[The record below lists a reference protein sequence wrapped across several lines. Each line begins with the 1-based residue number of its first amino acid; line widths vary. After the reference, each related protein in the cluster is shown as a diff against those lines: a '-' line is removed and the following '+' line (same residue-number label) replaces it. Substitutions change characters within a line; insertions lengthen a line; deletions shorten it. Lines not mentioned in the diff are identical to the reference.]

1 MMMSEWENRIAAF
14 WQSADD
20 SKVDETLAEMQ
31 RLVEE
36 LEPTNPLGLFEW
48 ASVHDFLGLEPEAIP
63 IYKQALHSGLD
74 GLKREKALIQLAS
87 SLRIVGKPAEAVALL
102 ESATFSA
109 ETEGAAKA
117 FLALA
122 HWDAGNTSKA
132 MSLALLEFY
141 PSGGLYESSIKFYA
155 TDLIERD
162 EDNLA

>member
-1 MMMSEWENRIAAF
+1 MKSEWEERVAAF

-20 SKVDETLAEMQ
+20 SKVDETLAAMK
-31 RLVEE
+31 RLVDE
-36 LEPTNPLGLFEW
+36 LEVTNPLGLFEW

-63 IYKQALHSGLD
+63 LYKQALHSGLD
-74 GLKREKALIQLAS
+74 GLKREQALIQLAS
-87 SLRIVGKPAEAVALL
+87 SLRNVGKPAEAVALL

-122 HWDAGNTSKA
+122 HLDAGNPSKA
-132 MSLALLEFY
+132 LSLALLELY
-141 PSGGLYESSIKFYA
+141 PTGGLYERSIKFYA

-162 EDNLA
+162 KDNLA